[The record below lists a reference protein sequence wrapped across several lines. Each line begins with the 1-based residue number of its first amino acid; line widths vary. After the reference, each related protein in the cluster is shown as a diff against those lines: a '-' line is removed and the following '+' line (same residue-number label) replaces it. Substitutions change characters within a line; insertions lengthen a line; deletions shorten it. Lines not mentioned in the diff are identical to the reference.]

1 MDELEDFR
9 RKIDALDDEIVR
21 LLAARFAVV
30 REVADFKAQH
40 NIPVR
45 LADRIEA
52 VIARNAENGARQGID
67 PAFLRQLYSQIVEA
81 SCALEDRL
89 IEADETK
96 VAGT

>member
-9 RKIDALDDEIVR
+9 RRIDALDDEIVR

-40 NIPVR
+40 RIPVR

-52 VIARNAENGARQGID
+52 VLSRNAENGARQGVD
-67 PAFLRQLYSQIVEA
+67 SALLRQLYGQIVEA

-89 IEADETK
+89 IEADETE
-96 VAGT
+96 VAGS